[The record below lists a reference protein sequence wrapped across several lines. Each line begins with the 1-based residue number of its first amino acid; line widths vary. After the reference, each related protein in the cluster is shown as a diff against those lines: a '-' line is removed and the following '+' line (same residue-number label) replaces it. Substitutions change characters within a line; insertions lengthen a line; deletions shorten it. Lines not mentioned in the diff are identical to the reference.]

1 MNTPLKANTPN
12 LKPIR
17 VILAATDFSAAAERA
32 LQRAV
37 QLAEAHNAR
46 LELVHTFDSAPVMP
60 AWGDPG
66 GGAWIGEKMFMDGVR
81 DQLERVRASLTG
93 NHPIE
98 INASLEV
105 GPAHRQI
112 ARHAAA
118 SNADLVVIG
127 ASGSSGLVQR
137 LLGSTAQN
145 VVRSSQVPVLVV
157 RLPGAKAYANAVAA
171 TDFSDDALAAAQM
184 ALQLAP
190 GSNLHV
196 LYAFESIFDNDLAR
210 VAMQHDELERMQ
222 AKDRDHANEQL
233 AVIHQQLASTHISAT
248 LHTTL
253 RDGNPDQQI
262 DAFLGEVH
270 GELLALGA
278 HGKTRWEAGLLGST
292 TQHAV
297 SHAPCDVLVWRRPAA
312 AD

>member
-1 MNTPLKANTPN
+1 MNTPLKSNTASVKP
-12 LKPIR
+12 LK

-32 LQRAV
+32 LERAV
-37 QLAEAHNAR
+37 QLVKAHNAR
-46 LELVHTFDSAPVMP
+46 LELVHTFDAAPVMP

-81 DQLERVRASLTG
+81 DQLERVRASLAG
-93 NHPIE
+93 EHGIE
-98 INASLEV
+98 INANLEV

-112 ARHAAA
+112 ARHAAD

-145 VVRSSQVPVLVV
+145 VVRSSHVPVLVV
-157 RLPGAKAYANAVAA
+157 RLPGDKAYTNTVAA

-190 GSNLHV
+190 ASNLHV
-196 LYAFESIFDNDLAR
+196 LHAFESIFDNDLAR

-222 AKDRDHANEQL
+222 VRDRDHAAARLESVRQAL
-233 AVIHQQLASTHISAT
+233 AEANAPAK

-262 DAFLGEVH
+262 DAFLGEVN

-312 AD
+312 D

>member
-1 MNTPLKANTPN
+1 MNSELKANS
-12 LKPIR
+12 LK

-32 LQRAV
+32 LERAV
-37 QLAEAHNAR
+37 QLAKAHDAR
-46 LELVHTFDSAPVMP
+46 LELVHTFDAAPVMP

-81 DQLERVRASLTG
+81 DQLEQTRSRLASE
-93 NHPIE
+93 HAIE

-112 ARHAAA
+112 AHHAAA

-145 VVRSSQVPVLVV
+145 VVRSSHVPVLVV
-157 RLPGAKAYANAVAA
+157 RLPGDKAYANLVLA
-171 TDFSDDALAAAQM
+171 TDFSEDALAAAQL
-184 ALQLAP
+184 ALLLAP
-190 GSNLHV
+190 DGDMHLLHAYESLYDNNLAHE
-196 LYAFESIFDNDLAR
+196 AMQADDR
-210 VAMQHDELERMQ
+210 KAMQHEERV
-222 AKDRDHANEQL
+222 HVGEQL
-233 AVIHQQLASTHISAT
+233 DAT
-248 LHTTL
+248 RRKLHAMRPQTKLHATV
-253 RDGNPDQQI
+253 RDGNPDQEI
-262 DAFLGEVH
+262 DAFVGEVNA
-270 GELLALGA
+270 ELLALGA

-297 SHAPCDVLVWRRPAA
+297 SHAPCDVLVWRRPGSE
-312 AD
+312 

>member
-1 MNTPLKANTPN
+1 MNTTANADKLKATQ
-12 LKPIR
+12 LQ
-17 VILAATDFSAAAERA
+17 VILAATDFSAAADRA
-32 LQRAV
+32 LERAV
-37 QLAEAHNAR
+37 QIAKAHSAR
-46 LELVHTFDSAPVMP
+46 LELVHTFDAAPVMP

-81 DQLERVRASLTG
+81 DQLERTRARLAAD
-93 NHPIE
+93 HDIE
-98 INASLEV
+98 VNASLEV

-145 VVRSSQVPVLVV
+145 VVRSSHVPVLVV
-157 RLPGAKAYANAVAA
+157 RLPGDTPYSNTVAA
-171 TDFSDDALAAAQM
+171 TDFSDDAMAAAQL

-190 GSNLHV
+190 GGKLHV
-196 LYAFESIFDNDLAR
+196 VHTFESVFDNALAR
-210 VAMQHDELERMQ
+210 ETMQPNELTRMQ
-222 AKDRDHANEQL
+222 GQDRDHALEQL
-233 AVIHQQLASTHISAT
+233 RTIRQQLATANPEAT
-248 LHTTL
+248 LTTVV
-253 RDGNPDQQI
+253 RDGDPDQQL
-262 DAFLGEVH
+262 DAFVGEVNA
-270 GELLALGA
+270 ELLALGA

-312 AD
+312 E